1 MNRFIPKPASLLLTL
16 VFVFTGV
23 AVWTNAVAEKR
34 VTVATGTTSG
44 VYYPIGGAVAKV
56 VQSYVPDTIAT
67 HIPTNGS
74 VENLFMIADG
84 RADIGFAQAD
94 SGWDA
99 YKGYGKFS
107 KPLPVRTLAVLYP
120 GRLQLVTLRNSG
132 ILNVRDL
139 RGKRVSTGPA
149 ASGTEIWANRLLS
162 ASGLDPDKDIVRSSH
177 SSSGS
182 AVALK
187 EGKIDA
193 FIWGGG
199 TPTKGIAD
207 LAKDPSVKIRMLDT
221 GSAVPNMLRKYGPVY
236 TDGYIVAN
244 TYQDQTSPVKSAES
258 WAILL
263 VRSDMDEKLAYQI
276 VKALFEHKADLVAG
290 HADAQN
296 IDLSNQIRGGSPIPF
311 HPGAKRYYLEKG
323 LRILR

>member
-1 MNRFIPKPASLLLTL
+1 MNRFIPKSTSLL
-16 VFVFTGV
+16 FVVIIAFAGL
-23 AVWTNAVAEKR
+23 AMPLNASAQKR

-44 VYYPIGGAVAKV
+44 VFYPIGGAIAKV
-56 VQSYVPDTIAT
+56 IQSYVPETVAA
-67 HIPTNGS
+67 HLPTSGS
-74 VENLFMIADG
+74 VENINMVADG

-99 YKGYGKFS
+99 YKAYGKFS

-120 GRLQLVTLRNSG
+120 GRLQLVTLQNSG
-132 ILNVRDL
+132 ILKVADL
-139 RGKRVSTGPA
+139 RGKRLSTGPA

-162 ASGLDPDKDIVRSSH
+162 ASGLDPDKDIVRSSLA
-177 SSSGS
+177 S
-182 AVALK
+182 AESAAALK

-207 LAKDPSVKIRMLDT
+207 LAKDPSVKMRMLDT

-236 TDGYIVAN
+236 TDGNIAPN
-244 TYQDQTSPVKSAES
+244 TYQGQTSPVKSAES
-258 WAILL
+258 WVILL
-263 VRSDMDEKLAYQI
+263 VRNDMDEKLAYQI
-276 VKALFEHKADLVAG
+276 VKALFEHKADLIAG
-290 HADAQN
+290 HADAQS

-311 HPGAKRYYLEKG
+311 HPGAKKYYTEKG
-323 LRILR
+323 LRILK